1 MSAVILFCS
10 IFVVAAV
17 FTAALAFYSTYEP
30 DPYIAHVRR
39 RNKRREQRFKE
50 RQRHLNKMARLRQ
63 INTRG

>member
-50 RQRHLNKMARLRQ
+50 RHLNKMARLRQ

>member
-1 MSAVILFCS
+1 MTAFTLFFA

-50 RQRHLNKMARLRQ
+50 RQRHLNKMARLR
-63 INTRG
+63 R